1 MLTSQRSHRSGQR
14 SLGAPEGAR
23 RQPQAPF
30 RRGPIKLALI
40 APIVAL
46 AMGCSVV
53 GDIDETA
60 NAVILVIGSIVP
72 TSDPFGDVLSTSGII
87 PEDGIDVTFSAH
99 LKSPI
104 AASPIIT
111 TPELQDIVLERY
123 EVTFQRTDGGTQ
135 VPPGFTRAM
144 TARVRLTALGSGTL
158 NTTTVALVI
167 MPSTTKAQPPVSFLI
182 SPGTEPGTNYA
193 NIQVRATIT
202 FFGKTLS
209 GDPVTATGQFGI
221 NLANFG
227 DDNS

>member
-1 MLTSQRSHRSGQR
+1 M
-14 SLGAPEGAR
+14 
-23 RQPQAPF
+23 
-30 RRGPIKLALI
+30 

-60 NAVILVIGSIVP
+60 NAVILVINSIEP
-72 TSDPFGDVLSTSGII
+72 TSDPFGDVLSLSGII
-87 PEDGIDVTFSAH
+87 PEDGIEVAFSAH
-99 LKSPI
+99 LKGPVT
-104 AASPIIT
+104 ASPGIT

-135 VPPGFTRAM
+135 APPGFARAM

-158 NTTTVALVI
+158 NTTIVSLVLV
-167 MPSTTKAQPPVSFLI
+167 PSTTKAQPPISFLI
-182 SPGTEPGTNYA
+182 SPGSEPSTNFT
-193 NIQVRATIT
+193 NIQLKATIT

-209 GDPVTATGQFGI
+209 GDPVTVTGQFGI

>member
-1 MLTSQRSHRSGQR
+1 MLTSQRSNRSGQR
-14 SLGAPEGAR
+14 SLGAPEGALG
-23 RQPQAPF
+23 QPQAPL
-30 RRGPIKLALI
+30 RRGLIKLALM
-40 APIVAL
+40 APVVAL

-53 GDIDETA
+53 GNIDETA
-60 NAVILVIGSIVP
+60 NAVVLVINSITP
-72 TSDPFGDVLSTSGII
+72 TSDPFGDVLSTSGTI
-87 PEDGIDVTFSAH
+87 PDDGISVIFSAH

-104 AASPIIT
+104 AASPNIT

-158 NTTTVALVI
+158 NSTTVALVI
-167 MPSTTKAQPPVSFLI
+167 LPSTTKAQPPISFLI

-209 GDPVTATGQFGI
+209 GDAVTVTGQLGI